1 MPHDETMNEIV
12 IKIREHLGEQVDF
25 IVLFGSMSTGETH
38 PLSDFDIGVKISNP
52 QKELQLIFG
61 DLLSFFDFV
70 DKRNSPKIDVTLLN
84 LADLSL
90 LYRVVRDGKVLYSKD
105 DEVWPCFVEY
115 VLGRCPDWKF
125 YIEKYFKQSLGA

>member
-12 IKIREHLGEQVDF
+12 IKIREHLGEQIDF

-52 QKELQLIFG
+52 HEELQLILG
-61 DLLSFFDFV
+61 DLLSLFDFV

-90 LYRVVRDGKVLYSKD
+90 LYRVVRDGNVLYSKD
-105 DEVWPCFVEY
+105 EEVWPCFVEY
-115 VLGRCPDWKF
+115 VLGRYPDWKY
-125 YIEKYFKQSLGA
+125 YIENYLKQSLGA